1 MDAHARQEV
10 GEHSVLY
17 HFWHRRFEE
26 IAPIVAD
33 VFGKNPG
40 RAEIAGSVRVP
51 VGSSGARTV
60 RARADRVC
68 GDVVVDIKT
77 GAAPSKKQLCDGTMP
92 QLPLEAHMLRSGGFG
107 AAARTDL
114 PRMMFLQLRGGDGG
128 AISYDA
134 AETKEMIDAAL
145 AKVTELFNQYTAGGA
160 TYEYRLQNEIK
171 YRAYDDL
178 ARVDD

>member
-1 MDAHARQEV
+1 M
-10 GEHSVLY
+10 
-17 HFWHRRFEE
+17 
-26 IAPIVAD
+26 
-33 VFGKNPG
+33 
-40 RAEIAGSVRVP
+40 
-51 VGSSGARTV
+51 

-114 PRMMFLQLRGGDGG
+114 PRMMFLQLRGGDVR

-145 AKVTELFNQYTAGGA
+145 AKVTELFNHIPPAAARTSTDYKT
-160 TYEYRLQNEIK
+160 RLNIVPMMIW
-171 YRAYDDL
+171 
-178 ARVDD
+178 RVWTISTNLRE

>member
-1 MDAHARQEV
+1 
-10 GEHSVLY
+10 
-17 HFWHRRFEE
+17 
-26 IAPIVAD
+26 
-33 VFGKNPG
+33 
-40 RAEIAGSVRVP
+40 
-51 VGSSGARTV
+51 
-60 RARADRVC
+60 
-68 GDVVVDIKT
+68 
-77 GAAPSKKQLCDGTMP
+77 
-92 QLPLEAHMLRSGGFG
+92 MLRSGGFG

-114 PRMMFLQLRGGDGG
+114 PRMMFLQLRGGDVR